1 MIMHGEVSLDHA
13 HDESFSNKRFIPS
26 TWNNGMVE

>member
-1 MIMHGEVSLDHA
+1 MIMHGEISMYYLD
-13 HDESFSNKRFIPS
+13 DEPFADRRFIPS